1 MAPNVVFTCPN
12 TGKTVPTGISMDE
25 QTLATATLSGNF
37 VYCPHCRQT
46 HVWSKEQARV
56 ER

>member
-25 QTLATATLSGNF
+25 HTLATATLSGNF